1 MSKNMNNKEVLK
13 ATWLVAFK
21 VNIIRLGSVSKPKDE
36 GRGRNREDNQG
47 NLE

>member
-13 ATWLVAFK
+13 ATMLK
-21 VNIIRLGSVSKPKDE
+21 KLKRRGKLGSVSKPKDE
-36 GRGRNREDNQG
+36 GRNREDNQG